1 METGMNSLARLAAKK
16 PEQDLM
22 AAAAGVAGVAFSA
35 AANVEP
41 TERPYFNL
49 HTSDRATGGDVV
61 TCKATIGGRDAAAT
75 QVRIPH
81 VLRDKL
87 DKYTSGPAT
96 VVLVALADAM
106 LDQLLAEG
114 KALHVGNADK

>member
-1 METGMNSLARLAAKK
+1 MENRNSLARLVAKPTQNVMDAARS
-16 PEQDLM
+16 
-22 AAAAGVAGVAFSA
+22 VADVAFPA
-35 AANVEP
+35 VERP
-41 TERPYFNL
+41 AERPYFNL
-49 HTSDRATGGDVV
+49 RSVERTSGDKVV

-81 VLRDKL
+81 ALRDKL

-106 LDQLLAEG
+106 LDQLLAG
-114 KALHVGNADK
+114 DKALHVGNADR

>member
-1 METGMNSLARLAAKK
+1 MNSLARLAAKK

-22 AAAAGVAGVAFSA
+22 AAAAGVASVAFSPA
-35 AANVEP
+35 AQPA
-41 TERPYFNL
+41 ERPYFNL
-49 HTSDRATGGDVV
+49 RTSERTSGDKVV
-61 TCKATIGGRDAAAT
+61 KCKATIGGRDAAAT

-81 VLRDKL
+81 ALRDKL

-106 LDQLLAEG
+106 LDQLLAG
-114 KALHVGNADK
+114 DNTLHVGNVDR

>member
-16 PEQDLM
+16 PEQNLM
-22 AAAAGVAGVAFSA
+22 AAAAGVADVAFSPA
-35 AANVEP
+35 AEP

-49 HTSDRATGGDVV
+49 RTVERASGDKVV
-61 TCKATIGGRDAAAT
+61 MCKATIGGRDAAAT

-81 VLRDKL
+81 ALRDKL

>member
-1 METGMNSLARLAAKK
+1 MENRNSLARLAGK
-16 PEQDLM
+16 PEQNLM
-22 AAAAGVAGVAFSA
+22 AAAAQVSVAFAPA
-35 AANVEP
+35 AEP

-49 HTSDRATGGDVV
+49 RTVERASGDKVV

-81 VLRDKL
+81 ALRDKL

>member
-1 METGMNSLARLAAKK
+1 MENRNSLARLAGK
-16 PEQDLM
+16 PEQNLM
-22 AAAAGVAGVAFSA
+22 AAAASVAGVAFSPA
-35 AANVEP
+35 MQPA
-41 TERPYFNL
+41 ERPYFNL
-49 HTSDRATGGDVV
+49 RTGERAHGDDVV

-81 VLRDKL
+81 ALRDKL

-106 LDQLLAEG
+106 LDQLLADG
-114 KALHVGNADK
+114 KTLYVGNAEK